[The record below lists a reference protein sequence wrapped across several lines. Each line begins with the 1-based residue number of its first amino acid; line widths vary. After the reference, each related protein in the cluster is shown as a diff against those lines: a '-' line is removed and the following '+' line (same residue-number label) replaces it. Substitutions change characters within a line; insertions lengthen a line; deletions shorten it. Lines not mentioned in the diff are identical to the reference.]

1 MSENDENCRQS
12 GEVEINEIIEPAGE
26 AVSVRKNE
34 GDSEDF
40 ATMLAAHELQSQK
53 IQPGQKVG
61 GTIITIDGDYAFIDI
76 GLKEDGIMELKDLQ
90 DTNGEINAKAG
101 DSVEAFVVS
110 ISPQGIRLSR
120 SMSGSGLAALEEA
133 RDSGIPVEGRVT
145 GACKGGYIVD
155 VMGQRAFCP
164 GSQMEPSPTGD
175 NEANI
180 GRSMEFL
187 ITRLESRGRNIVVS
201 RRALLDHERKENLE
215 KLLDNLSVG
224 DTVEGRI
231 TRLAAFGVFV
241 ELAPGIEGMIH
252 VSELGWSRVSSPDE
266 LVSVDDVVRAKVLS
280 IAQNDKG
287 QTRIAL
293 SRKQAQGDPWEE
305 AGSRL
310 QPGAIVTGKVRRL
323 APFGAFVEVLPGIE
337 GLVHISEMSWTKRV
351 TNPEEVLT
359 PGEEVAVKIKELNP
373 EAKRISLSLKE
384 AEGDPW
390 QDASERFKPD
400 QMIEGTVESFGP
412 HGLFVALAPG
422 ITGLLPQ
429 GALKNAKKSSNY
441 TGLKSGD
448 KVKVVIRSVDS
459 GQRRISLVPKDN
471 NDVQSVDDTS
481 WKEHAVV
488 KPASSGK
495 DLGVMA
501 QALRDA
507 FQKKK

>member
-1 MSENDENCRQS
+1 M
-12 GEVEINEIIEPAGE
+12 
-26 AVSVRKNE
+26 
-34 GDSEDF
+34 
-40 ATMLAAHELQSQK
+40 
-53 IQPGQKVG
+53 
-61 GTIITIDGDYAFIDI
+61 
-76 GLKEDGIMELKDLQ
+76 
-90 DTNGEINAKAG
+90 
-101 DSVEAFVVS
+101 
-110 ISPQGIRLSR
+110 
-120 SMSGSGLAALEEA
+120 
-133 RDSGIPVEGRVT
+133 
-145 GACKGGYIVD
+145 
-155 VMGQRAFCP
+155 
-164 GSQMEPSPTGD
+164 
-175 NEANI
+175 
-180 GRSMEFL
+180 
-187 ITRLESRGRNIVVS
+187 S
-201 RRALLDHERKENLE
+201 RRALLDRERKENLE

-287 QTRIAL
+287 QIRIAL

-429 GALKNAKKSSNY
+429 GALKNTKKSSNY